1 MFWWDEVKEE
11 IIGTI
16 TGLLEPGRVIIV
28 DQTSK
33 ENLGWYIGKSL
44 PQYINRP
51 VVMFS
56 FAEEEFNR
64 KRIGRL
70 IVDSCED
77 SIIIF
82 YNLEVLKVEE
92 KEFLTNVLNSWDFEG
107 SKLPENLSFI
117 VVNSIPGI
125 FS

>member
-92 KEFLTNVLNSWDFEG
+92 KEFLANVLNSWNFEG
-107 SKLPENLSFI
+107 DKLPENLSFI